1 MRYHG
6 IYIFLDD
13 GRCVYSKK
21 MAADAPPS
29 SLITGILTA
38 FQSAFYEISG
48 AWPRKIV
55 SGKFQ
60 FIFEKIGP
68 LTICK
73 VIDAAEETE
82 EYLSEIGL
90 AFIKKYGSQLSKWR
104 GDRRPF
110 SEFTQD
116 LDRIIPQQLSNS
128 HNPQKP
134 LDAFAL
140 LNLNEEMGLLAKYI
154 IEHEKKIK
162 TMEFDII
169 CTHLNIDNK
178 KLKEMIEDLI
188 ELGFLGFIRHGEGAI
203 EYFL

>member
-21 MAADAPPS
+21 MATDAPPS

-60 FIFEKIGP
+60 FTFEKIGA

-73 VIDAAEETE
+73 VVDAKEESE
-82 EYLSEIGL
+82 DYLSEIGL
-90 AFIKKYGSQLSKWR
+90 AFIKKYGSQLNKWR

-116 LDRIIPQQLSNS
+116 LDLIIPQQLSNS
-128 HNPQKP
+128 FNPQKP

-140 LNLNEEMGLLAKYI
+140 LSLGEGMGLLSKYI
-154 IEHEKKIK
+154 IEHEKKIQSK
-162 TMEFDII
+162 DFDII
-169 CTHLNIDNK
+169 CKRLNINIK
-178 KLKEMIEDLI
+178 KLKEMIENLI
-188 ELGFLGFIRHGEGAI
+188 ELGYLGFIRHGEGDI